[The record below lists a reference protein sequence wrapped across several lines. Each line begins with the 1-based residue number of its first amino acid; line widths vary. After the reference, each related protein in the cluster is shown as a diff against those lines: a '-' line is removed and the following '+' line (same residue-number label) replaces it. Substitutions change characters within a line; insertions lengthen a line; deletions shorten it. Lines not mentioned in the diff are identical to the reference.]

1 MIRKSLTESTE
12 KTEKPLNDFKVVWE
26 NFKKYKEATL
36 GEAATYRDAC
46 KLREAVKAANEKG
59 IFLKEAEI
67 PTSEKPHIQENAEEP
82 KTEETKVQES
92 TETPETTATKVEEST
107 EPVKES
113 TTEKVEESTEKVEE
127 STEKV
132 QEAEVP
138 GAAPAAAPVDPA
150 AAPAPEGAAPTAAPT
165 VSPEV
170 QQQITQLQAAL
181 DALKASAG
189 IEVNEFG
196 SAPTSD
202 VGAVT
207 GQNPEGVAD
216 AAAQP
221 VMEAFDAI
229 RANGEKIDE
238 ATFKNVMAEKGAA
251 LIEKYGDRENRI
263 AYRAAKLDVMNE
275 HYKGDLGKAYLT
287 HLGVL
292 QESKDDWDHIPSE
305 EELAKGYASGPAAKE
320 IKPAK
325 TWPTKDIPASETK
338 GLKESEE
345 KKEEEAKEEPKK
357 EEKAEETKTEEKKVE
372 ESVETKTETSAKISE
387 SEVTNRYVE
396 SYFAPKLDFK
406 SLKESMKT
414 GLLG

>member
-46 KLREAVKAANEKG
+46 KLREAVKAANAKG

-92 TETPETTATKVEEST
+92 TEKVT
-107 EPVKES
+107 
-113 TTEKVEESTEKVEE
+113 
-127 STEKV
+127 
-132 QEAEVP
+132 EAEVP
-138 GAAPAAAPVDPA
+138 GAAPAAPVEP
-150 AAPAPEGAAPTAAPT
+150 APAPEGAAPAAAPT
-165 VSPEV
+165 VSPDV
-170 QQQITQLQAAL
+170 QQQISALQAAL

-196 SAPTSD
+196 SAPAAD

-345 KKEEEAKEEPKK
+345 KKEEEPKEEEKK
-357 EEKAEETKTEEKKVE
+357 EEAKTEEKKVE
-372 ESVETKTETSAKISE
+372 ESVETKTETPAKISE

>member
-46 KLREAVKAANEKG
+46 KLREAVKAANAKG

-92 TETPETTATKVEEST
+92 TEKVEE
-107 EPVKES
+107 
-113 TTEKVEESTEKVEE
+113 TTEKVT
-127 STEKV
+127 
-132 QEAEVP
+132 EAEVP
-138 GAAPAAAPVDPA
+138 GAAPAAPVEP
-150 AAPAPEGAAPTAAPT
+150 APAPEGAAPAAAPI
-165 VSPEV
+165 VSPDV
-170 QQQITQLQAAL
+170 QQQISALQAAL

-196 SAPTSD
+196 SAPASD

-229 RANGEKIDE
+229 RASGEKIDE

-372 ESVETKTETSAKISE
+372 ESTETKTETPAKISE

>member
-1 MIRKSLTESTE
+1 MIRKSLVESTG
-12 KTEKPLNDFKVVWE
+12 KAEKPLNDFKVVWE

-67 PTSEKPHIQENAEEP
+67 PTSEKPHIQENAEE
-82 KTEETKVQES
+82 TKVQES
-92 TETPETTATKVEEST
+92 T
-107 EPVKES
+107 
-113 TTEKVEESTEKVEE
+113 
-127 STEKV
+127 TEKV

-138 GAAPAAAPVDPA
+138 GAAPAAAPADPNT
-150 AAPAPEGAAPTAAPT
+150 APAPEAAPA
-165 VSPEV
+165 VSPDV
-170 QQQITQLQAAL
+170 QQQISALQAAL

-196 SAPTSD
+196 AAPASD
-202 VGAVT
+202 IGAVT

-221 VMEAFDAI
+221 VMEAFEAI
-229 RANGEKIDE
+229 RSEGNKIDE

-292 QESKDDWDHIPSE
+292 QESKDDWDYIPSE
-305 EELAKGYASGPAAKE
+305 EELSKGYASGPAAKE

-372 ESVETKTETSAKISE
+372 ESTETKTEASTKISE
-387 SEVTNRYVE
+387 SGVTNRYVE
-396 SYFAPKLDFK
+396 NYFAPKLDFK
-406 SLKESMKT
+406 NLKESMKT

>member
-1 MIRKSLTESTE
+1 MIRKSLVESTR
-12 KTEKPLNDFKVVWE
+12 KAEKPLNDFKIVWE

-46 KLREAVKAANEKG
+46 KLREAVKVANEKG

-67 PTSEKPHIQENAEEP
+67 PTSEKPHIQEN
-82 KTEETKVQES
+82 TEETKVQES
-92 TETPETTATKVEEST
+92 TETPTT
-107 EPVKES
+107 
-113 TTEKVEESTEKVEE
+113 KVEE

-138 GAAPAAAPVDPA
+138 GATPEAAPANPTDPA
-150 AAPAPEGAAPTAAPT
+150 ATPAPEAAPT
-165 VSPEV
+165 VSPDV
-170 QQQITQLQAAL
+170 QQQISALQAAL

-196 SAPTSD
+196 AAPASD

-238 ATFKNVMAEKGAA
+238 ATFKNIMAEKGAA

-263 AYRAAKLDVMNE
+263 AYRAAKLDIMNE

-292 QESKDDWDHIPSE
+292 QESKDDWDYIPSE
-305 EELAKGYASGPAAKE
+305 EELSKGYASGPAAKE

-345 KKEEEAKEEPKK
+345 KKDEEPKEEPKK
-357 EEKAEETKTEEKKVE
+357 EEKAEESKKEEKKVE
-372 ESVETKTETSAKISE
+372 ESTETKTETPAKISE
-387 SEVTNRYVE
+387 SEVTTRYVE

-406 SLKESMKT
+406 NLKESMKT

>member
-46 KLREAVKAANEKG
+46 KLREAVKAANAKG

-92 TETPETTATKVEEST
+92 VENTETPATKVEEST

-127 STEKV
+127 TTEKV
-132 QEAEVP
+132 TEAEVP
-138 GAAPAAAPVDPA
+138 GAAPAAPVEP
-150 AAPAPEGAAPTAAPT
+150 APAPEGAAPTAAPT

-196 SAPTSD
+196 SAPASD

-229 RANGEKIDE
+229 RASGEKIDE

-345 KKEEEAKEEPKK
+345 KKEEEPKEEEKK
-357 EEKAEETKTEEKKVE
+357 EEAKTEEKKVE
-372 ESVETKTETSAKISE
+372 ESVETKTETPAKISE

>member
-12 KTEKPLNDFKVVWE
+12 KTEKPLNDFKVVWK

-46 KLREAVKAANEKG
+46 KLREAVKAANAKG

-92 TETPETTATKVEEST
+92 TEKVEE
-107 EPVKES
+107 
-113 TTEKVEESTEKVEE
+113 TTEKVT
-127 STEKV
+127 
-132 QEAEVP
+132 EAEVP
-138 GAAPAAAPVDPA
+138 GAAPAAPVEPAPV
-150 AAPAPEGAAPTAAPT
+150 PEGAAPAAAPT
-165 VSPEV
+165 VSPDV
-170 QQQITQLQAAL
+170 QQQISALQAAL

-196 SAPTSD
+196 SAPASD

-229 RANGEKIDE
+229 RASGEKIDE

-372 ESVETKTETSAKISE
+372 ESTETKTETPAKISE

>member
-1 MIRKSLTESTE
+1 MIRKSLVESTE

-67 PTSEKPHIQENAEEP
+67 PTSEKPHIQENAEET

-92 TETPETTATKVEEST
+92 VENTETPAT
-107 EPVKES
+107 
-113 TTEKVEESTEKVEE
+113 KVEESTEKVEE

-138 GAAPAAAPVDPA
+138 GAAPAAAPVSP
-150 AAPAPEGAAPTAAPT
+150 AAPAPEAATPA
-165 VSPEV
+165 VSPDV
-170 QQQITQLQAAL
+170 QQQISALQAAL
-181 DALKASAG
+181 DALKAAAG

-196 SAPTSD
+196 SAPSSD

-263 AYRAAKLDVMNE
+263 AYRAAKLDIMNE

-345 KKEEEAKEEPKK
+345 KKEEEAKEE
-357 EEKAEETKTEEKKVE
+357 EKAEEAKTEEKKVE
-372 ESVETKTETSAKISE
+372 ESTETKTEAPTKVSE

>member
-1 MIRKSLTESTE
+1 MIKKSLVEST
-12 KTEKPLNDFKVVWE
+12 KMPKKPLNDFNAVWE

-36 GEAATYRDAC
+36 GEAATSKDAC

-59 IFLKEAEI
+59 IFLKEAEV
-67 PTSEKPHIQENAEEP
+67 PTSKKPLNDFKAVWENFKKYKE
-82 KTEETKVQES
+82 
-92 TETPETTATKVEEST
+92 ATLGEAATYKDACKLREA
-107 EPVKES
+107 VKAANR
-113 TTEKVEESTEKVEE
+113 KGVFLK
-127 STEKV
+127 
-132 QEAEVP
+132 EAEVP
-138 GAAPAAAPVDPA
+138 GAAPAAAPVSP
-150 AAPAPEGAAPTAAPT
+150 AAPAPEAATPA
-165 VSPEV
+165 VSPDV
-170 QQQITQLQAAL
+170 QQQISALQSAL

-189 IEVNEFG
+189 LEVNDFG
-196 SAPTSD
+196 SDPASD

-216 AAAQP
+216 ATAQP

-229 RANGEKIDE
+229 RANGKKIDE
-238 ATFKNVMAEKGAA
+238 ATFKNIMAEKGTA

-338 GLKESEE
+338 GLKESGE
-345 KKEEEAKEEPKK
+345 KKEDPKK
-357 EEKAEETKTEEKKVE
+357 EEKKVE
-372 ESVETKTETSAKISE
+372 ESAETKTEAPIKISE
-387 SEVTNRYVE
+387 SEVTTRYVK

>member
-1 MIRKSLTESTE
+1 MIRKSLTEST
-12 KTEKPLNDFKVVWE
+12 KTEKPLNDFKVVWA

-36 GEAATYRDAC
+36 GEAATYKDAC
-46 KLREAVKAANEKG
+46 KLREAVNAANAKG

-67 PTSEKPHIQENAEEP
+67 PSNEKPHIQENAEEP
-82 KTEETKVQES
+82 KAEEKVQENVETK
-92 TETPETTATKVEEST
+92 TENAEAQKVQ
-107 EPVKES
+107 
-113 TTEKVEESTEKVEE
+113 E

-138 GAAPAAAPVDPA
+138 GAAPAAPADPA
-150 AAPAPEGAAPTAAPT
+150 AAPAPEGAAPTAAPA
-165 VSPEV
+165 VSPDV
-170 QQQITQLQAAL
+170 QQQITQLQSAL
-181 DALKASAG
+181 DALKAAAG

-196 SAPTSD
+196 SAPAAD
-202 VGAVT
+202 IPAVT

-221 VMEAFDAI
+221 VMEAFEAI
-229 RANGEKIDE
+229 RAEGNKIDE

-251 LIEKYGDRENRI
+251 LIEKFGDRENRI

-292 QESKDDWDHIPSE
+292 QESKDDWDYVPSA

-338 GLKESEE
+338 GLKECEE
-345 KKEEEAKEEPKK
+345 KKEDAKDEEPKA
-357 EEKAEETKTEEKKVE
+357 EEKPVEKVE
-372 ESVETKTETSAKISE
+372 ESVETPKYSE

>member
-1 MIRKSLTESTE
+1 MIRKSLVESTR
-12 KTEKPLNDFKVVWE
+12 KAEKPLNDFKIVWE

-46 KLREAVKAANEKG
+46 KLREAVNVANKKG

-67 PTSEKPHIQENAEEP
+67 PTSEKPHIQE
-82 KTEETKVQES
+82 
-92 TETPETTATKVEEST
+92 
-107 EPVKES
+107 
-113 TTEKVEESTEKVEE
+113 
-127 STEKV
+127 
-132 QEAEVP
+132 AEVP
-138 GAAPAAAPVDPA
+138 GAAPASPTDPA
-150 AAPAPEGAAPTAAPT
+150 ATPAPEAAPT
-165 VSPEV
+165 VSPDV
-170 QQQITQLQAAL
+170 QQQISALQAAL

-196 SAPTSD
+196 AAPASD

-238 ATFKNVMAEKGAA
+238 ATFKNIMAEKGAA

-305 EELAKGYASGPAAKE
+305 EELSKGYASGPAAKE

-345 KKEEEAKEEPKK
+345 KKDEEPKK
-357 EEKAEETKTEEKKVE
+357 EEKAEESKKEEKKVE
-372 ESVETKTETSAKISE
+372 ESTETKVETSSKISE
-387 SEVTNRYVE
+387 SGVTNRYVE
-396 SYFAPKLDFK
+396 NYFAPKLDFK
-406 SLKESMKT
+406 NLKESMKT

>member
-1 MIRKSLTESTE
+1 MIRKSLVESTR
-12 KTEKPLNDFKVVWE
+12 KAEKPLNDFKVVWE

-46 KLREAVKAANEKG
+46 KLREAVKTANRKG

-67 PTSEKPHIQENAEEP
+67 PTSEKPHIQE
-82 KTEETKVQES
+82 
-92 TETPETTATKVEEST
+92 
-107 EPVKES
+107 
-113 TTEKVEESTEKVEE
+113 
-127 STEKV
+127 
-132 QEAEVP
+132 AEVP
-138 GAAPAAAPVDPA
+138 GAAPASPTDPA
-150 AAPAPEGAAPTAAPT
+150 ATPAPEAAPT
-165 VSPEV
+165 VSPDV
-170 QQQITQLQAAL
+170 QQQISALQAAL

-196 SAPTSD
+196 AAPASD

-216 AAAQP
+216 AVAQP

-305 EELAKGYASGPAAKE
+305 EELSKGYASGPAAKE

-345 KKEEEAKEEPKK
+345 KKEEEAKEEPK
-357 EEKAEETKTEEKKVE
+357 EEEKKVE
-372 ESVETKTETSAKISE
+372 ESTETKTEASSKISE
-387 SEVTNRYVE
+387 SGVTNRYVE
-396 SYFAPKLDFK
+396 NYFAPKLDFK
-406 SLKESMKT
+406 NLKESMKT

>member
-107 EPVKES
+107 E
-113 TTEKVEESTEKVEE
+113 KVEET
-127 STEKV
+127 TEKV

-150 AAPAPEGAAPTAAPT
+150 AAAAPAPEAAPAATPSI
-165 VSPEV
+165 SPEV

-181 DALKASAG
+181 DALKAAAG

-202 VGAVT
+202 IGAVT

-229 RANGEKIDE
+229 RTNGKKIDE

-263 AYRAAKLDVMNE
+263 AYRAAKLDIMNE

-357 EEKAEETKTEEKKVE
+357 EEKAEETKTGEKKVE
-372 ESVETKTETSAKISE
+372 ESVETKTEAPTKISE
-387 SEVTNRYVE
+387 SEVTTRYVE
-396 SYFAPKLDFK
+396 NYFAPKLDFK

>member
-1 MIRKSLTESTE
+1 MIRKSLTESTKMPKKPLNDFNVVWE
-12 KTEKPLNDFKVVWE
+12 NFKKYKEATLGEAATSKDACKLREAVKEANKKGVFLKEAKIPTSKKPLNDFKVVWE

-36 GEAATYRDAC
+36 GEAATYKDAC
-46 KLREAVKAANEKG
+46 KLREAVKAANKKG

-67 PTSEKPHIQENAEEP
+67 PTSKKPHIH
-82 KTEETKVQES
+82 
-92 TETPETTATKVEEST
+92 
-107 EPVKES
+107 
-113 TTEKVEESTEKVEE
+113 
-127 STEKV
+127 
-132 QEAEVP
+132 EAEVP
-138 GAAPAAAPVDPA
+138 GAAPAAATPAPA
-150 AAPAPEGAAPTAAPT
+150 ATPA
-165 VSPEV
+165 VSPDV
-170 QQQITQLQAAL
+170 QQQISALQAAL

-189 IEVNEFG
+189 LEVNDFG
-196 SAPTSD
+196 SDPASD

-229 RANGEKIDE
+229 RANGKKIDE

-338 GLKESEE
+338 GLKESG
-345 KKEEEAKEEPKK
+345 
-357 EEKAEETKTEEKKVE
+357 EKKVE
-372 ESVETKTETSAKISE
+372 ESTETKTEAPTKISE

>member
-1 MIRKSLTESTE
+1 MVRKSLTESTE
-12 KTEKPLNDFKVVWE
+12 KTEKPLNDFKIVWE

-36 GEAATYRDAC
+36 GEAATYKDAC
-46 KLREAVKAANEKG
+46 KLREAVKVANEKG

-67 PTSEKPHIQENAEEP
+67 PTSERPHIQENA
-82 KTEETKVQES
+82 EETKVQES
-92 TETPETTATKVEEST
+92 TETPETTAT
-107 EPVKES
+107 
-113 TTEKVEESTEKVEE
+113 KVEE

-138 GAAPAAAPVDPA
+138 GAAPAAAPVDPT
-150 AAPAPEGAAPTAAPT
+150 AAPAPEGAAPTAAPA
-165 VSPEV
+165 VSPDV

-181 DALKASAG
+181 DALKAAAG

-196 SAPTSD
+196 SAPASD

-229 RANGEKIDE
+229 RANGGKIDE
-238 ATFKNVMAEKGAA
+238 ATFKNIMAEKGAA

-263 AYRAAKLDVMNE
+263 AYRSARLDVMNE

-338 GLKESEE
+338 GLKESEG
-345 KKEEEAKEEPKK
+345 KKEEETKEEPKK

-372 ESVETKTETSAKISE
+372 ESVETKTETPTKISE
-387 SEVTNRYVE
+387 SEVTTRYVE

>member
-92 TETPETTATKVEEST
+92 TETPETT
-107 EPVKES
+107 
-113 TTEKVEESTEKVEE
+113 TTKVEE

-138 GAAPAAAPVDPA
+138 GAAPAAAPVDPT
-150 AAPAPEGAAPTAAPT
+150 AAPAPEGAAPTAAPA
-165 VSPEV
+165 VSPDV

-181 DALKASAG
+181 DALKAAAG

-196 SAPTSD
+196 SAPASD

-357 EEKAEETKTEEKKVE
+357 EEETKTEEKKIE
-372 ESVETKTETSAKISE
+372 ESTETKTEAPAKISE
-387 SEVTNRYVE
+387 SEVTTRYVE

>member
-1 MIRKSLTESTE
+1 MIRKSLAESTKMPKKPLNDFNVVWENFKKYKEATLGEAATSKDACKLREAVKAANE
-12 KTEKPLNDFKVVWE
+12 KGIFLKEAEVPTSKKPLNDFKVVWE

-36 GEAATYRDAC
+36 GEAATYKDAC
-46 KLREAVKAANEKG
+46 KLREAVKEANKKG
-59 IFLKEAEI
+59 VFLKEAEI
-67 PTSEKPHIQENAEEP
+67 PTSKKPHIH
-82 KTEETKVQES
+82 
-92 TETPETTATKVEEST
+92 
-107 EPVKES
+107 
-113 TTEKVEESTEKVEE
+113 
-127 STEKV
+127 
-132 QEAEVP
+132 EAEVP
-138 GAAPAAAPVDPA
+138 GAAPAAAPVGPA
-150 AAPAPEGAAPTAAPT
+150 AAPAPAATPA
-165 VSPEV
+165 VSPDV
-170 QQQITQLQAAL
+170 QQQISALQAAL

-189 IEVNEFG
+189 LEVNDFG
-196 SAPTSD
+196 SDPASD

-207 GQNPEGVAD
+207 GQNSEGVAD

-221 VMEAFDAI
+221 VMEAFDVI
-229 RANGEKIDE
+229 RANGKKIDE

-338 GLKESEE
+338 GLKESG
-345 KKEEEAKEEPKK
+345 
-357 EEKAEETKTEEKKVE
+357 EKKVE
-372 ESVETKTETSAKISE
+372 ESKTEAPTKISE
-387 SEVTNRYVE
+387 SEVTTRYVE

>member
-67 PTSEKPHIQENAEEP
+67 PTSEKPHIQENAKEP

-113 TTEKVEESTEKVEE
+113 TTEKVEESTEKV
-127 STEKV
+127 

-138 GAAPAAAPVDPA
+138 GAAPAAAPVDPT
-150 AAPAPEGAAPTAAPT
+150 AAPAPEGAAPTAAPA
-165 VSPEV
+165 VSPDV

-181 DALKASAG
+181 DALKAAAG

-196 SAPTSD
+196 SAPASD

-372 ESVETKTETSAKISE
+372 ESTETKTEAPAKISE
-387 SEVTNRYVE
+387 SEVTTRYVE

>member
-1 MIRKSLTESTE
+1 MIRKSLVESTKMPKKPLNDFNVVWENFKKYKEATLGEAATSKDACKLREAVKEANE
-12 KTEKPLNDFKVVWE
+12 KGIFLKEAEIPTSKKPLNDFKVVWE

-36 GEAATYRDAC
+36 GEAATYKDAC
-46 KLREAVKAANEKG
+46 KLREAVKEANEKG
-59 IFLKEAEI
+59 VFLKEAEI
-67 PTSEKPHIQENAEEP
+67 PTSKKPHIH
-82 KTEETKVQES
+82 
-92 TETPETTATKVEEST
+92 
-107 EPVKES
+107 
-113 TTEKVEESTEKVEE
+113 
-127 STEKV
+127 
-132 QEAEVP
+132 EAEVP
-138 GAAPAAAPVDPA
+138 GTAPAAAPVDPA
-150 AAPAPEGAAPTAAPT
+150 AAPAPAATPA
-165 VSPEV
+165 VSPDV
-170 QQQITQLQAAL
+170 QQQISALQAAL

-189 IEVNEFG
+189 LEVNDFG
-196 SAPTSD
+196 SDSASD

-229 RANGEKIDE
+229 RANGKKIDE
-238 ATFKNVMAEKGAA
+238 ATFKNIMAEKGAA

-338 GLKESEE
+338 GLKESGE
-345 KKEEEAKEEPKK
+345 KKEDPKK
-357 EEKAEETKTEEKKVE
+357 EEKKVE
-372 ESVETKTETSAKISE
+372 ESAETKTEAPTKISE
-387 SEVTNRYVE
+387 SEVTTRYVE

>member
-1 MIRKSLTESTE
+1 MIRKSLAESTKMPKKPLNDFNVVWENFKKYKEATLGEAATSKDACKLREAVKAANE
-12 KTEKPLNDFKVVWE
+12 KGIFLKEAEVPTSKKPLNDFKVVWE

-36 GEAATYRDAC
+36 GEAATYKDAC
-46 KLREAVKAANEKG
+46 KLREAVKEANKKG
-59 IFLKEAEI
+59 VFLKEAEI
-67 PTSEKPHIQENAEEP
+67 PTSKKPHIH
-82 KTEETKVQES
+82 
-92 TETPETTATKVEEST
+92 
-107 EPVKES
+107 
-113 TTEKVEESTEKVEE
+113 
-127 STEKV
+127 
-132 QEAEVP
+132 EAEVP
-138 GAAPAAAPVDPA
+138 GAAPAAA
-150 AAPAPEGAAPTAAPT
+150 APAPAATPA
-165 VSPEV
+165 VSPDV
-170 QQQITQLQAAL
+170 QQQISALQAAL

-189 IEVNEFG
+189 LEVNDFG
-196 SAPTSD
+196 SNPTSD

-229 RANGEKIDE
+229 RANGKKIDE

-338 GLKESEE
+338 GLKESGE
-345 KKEEEAKEEPKK
+345 KKEEPT
-357 EEKAEETKTEEKKVE
+357 ETKTEAP
-372 ESVETKTETSAKISE
+372 TKISE
-387 SEVTNRYVE
+387 SEVTTRYVE

>member
-36 GEAATYRDAC
+36 GEAATYKDAC
-46 KLREAVKAANEKG
+46 KLREAVKAANKKG
-59 IFLKEAEI
+59 VFLK
-67 PTSEKPHIQENAEEP
+67 
-82 KTEETKVQES
+82 
-92 TETPETTATKVEEST
+92 
-107 EPVKES
+107 
-113 TTEKVEESTEKVEE
+113 
-127 STEKV
+127 
-132 QEAEVP
+132 EAEVP
-138 GAAPAAAPVDPA
+138 GAAPAAAPVDPTA
-150 AAPAPEGAAPTAAPT
+150 ATPAPEAATPA
-165 VSPEV
+165 VSPDV
-170 QQQITQLQAAL
+170 QQQISALQTAL

-189 IEVNEFG
+189 LEINDFG
-196 SAPTSD
+196 SDPVSD

-207 GQNPEGVAD
+207 GQNAEGVAD

-229 RANGEKIDE
+229 RANGKKIDE
-238 ATFKNVMAEKGAA
+238 ATFKNVMAKKGAA

-345 KKEEEAKEEPKK
+345 KKEEA
-357 EEKAEETKTEEKKVE
+357 KTEEKKVE
-372 ESVETKTETSAKISE
+372 ESVETKTETPAKISE
-387 SEVTNRYVE
+387 SEVTTRYVE
-396 SYFAPKLDFK
+396 NYFAPKLDFK

>member
-1 MIRKSLTESTE
+1 MIRKSLVEST
-12 KTEKPLNDFKVVWE
+12 KTPKKPLNDFNVVWE

-36 GEAATYRDAC
+36 GEAATYKDAC
-46 KLREAVKAANEKG
+46 KLREAVKEANKKG
-59 IFLKEAEI
+59 VFLKEAEI
-67 PTSEKPHIQENAEEP
+67 PTSKKPHIH
-82 KTEETKVQES
+82 
-92 TETPETTATKVEEST
+92 
-107 EPVKES
+107 
-113 TTEKVEESTEKVEE
+113 
-127 STEKV
+127 
-132 QEAEVP
+132 EAEVP

-150 AAPAPEGAAPTAAPT
+150 AAPAPAATPA
-165 VSPEV
+165 VSPDV
-170 QQQITQLQAAL
+170 QQQISALQAAL

-189 IEVNEFG
+189 LEVNDFG
-196 SAPTSD
+196 SDPASD

-207 GQNPEGVAD
+207 GQNTEGVAD

-229 RANGEKIDE
+229 RANGKKIDE
-238 ATFKNVMAEKGAA
+238 ATFKNIMAEKGAT

-338 GLKESEE
+338 GLKESG
-345 KKEEEAKEEPKK
+345 
-357 EEKAEETKTEEKKVE
+357 EKKVE
-372 ESVETKTETSAKISE
+372 ESTETKTEAPTKISE
-387 SEVTNRYVE
+387 SEVTTRYVE

>member
-92 TETPETTATKVEEST
+92 TETPETTTTKI
-107 EPVKES
+107 
-113 TTEKVEESTEKVEE
+113 EE

-138 GAAPAAAPVDPA
+138 GAAPVDPTA
-150 AAPAPEGAAPTAAPT
+150 AAPAPEGAAPTAAPA
-165 VSPEV
+165 VSPDV

-181 DALKASAG
+181 DALKAAAG

-216 AAAQP
+216 AAVQP

-338 GLKESEE
+338 GLKESEGK
-345 KKEEEAKEEPKK
+345 KKEETKEEPKK

-372 ESVETKTETSAKISE
+372 ESTETKTEAPTKISE
-387 SEVTNRYVE
+387 SEVTTRYVE
-396 SYFAPKLDFK
+396 NYFAPKLDFK

>member
-1 MIRKSLTESTE
+1 MIRKSLAESTKMPKKPLNDFNAVWENFKKYKEATLGEAATSKDACKLREAVKAANE
-12 KTEKPLNDFKVVWE
+12 KGIFLKEAEVPTSKKPLNDFKVVWE

-36 GEAATYRDAC
+36 GEAATYKDAC
-46 KLREAVKAANEKG
+46 KLREAVKEANKKG
-59 IFLKEAEI
+59 VFLK
-67 PTSEKPHIQENAEEP
+67 
-82 KTEETKVQES
+82 
-92 TETPETTATKVEEST
+92 
-107 EPVKES
+107 
-113 TTEKVEESTEKVEE
+113 
-127 STEKV
+127 
-132 QEAEVP
+132 EAEVP
-138 GAAPAAAPVDPA
+138 GAAPAAAPVGPA
-150 AAPAPEGAAPTAAPT
+150 AAPAPATTPA
-165 VSPEV
+165 VSPDV
-170 QQQITQLQAAL
+170 QQQISALQAAL

-189 IEVNEFG
+189 LEVNDFG
-196 SAPTSD
+196 SDPASD

-229 RANGEKIDE
+229 RANGKKIDE

-338 GLKESEE
+338 GLKESG
-345 KKEEEAKEEPKK
+345 
-357 EEKAEETKTEEKKVE
+357 EKKVE
-372 ESVETKTETSAKISE
+372 ESTETKTEASTKISE
-387 SEVTNRYVE
+387 SEVTTRYVE

>member
-1 MIRKSLTESTE
+1 MIRKSLVESTR
-12 KTEKPLNDFKVVWE
+12 KAEKPLNDFKVVWE

-46 KLREAVKAANEKG
+46 KLREAVKVANEKG

-67 PTSEKPHIQENAEEP
+67 PTSEKPHIQEN
-82 KTEETKVQES
+82 TEETKVQES
-92 TETPETTATKVEEST
+92 TETPTT
-107 EPVKES
+107 
-113 TTEKVEESTEKVEE
+113 KVEE

-138 GAAPAAAPVDPA
+138 AAAPAAAPVDPA
-150 AAPAPEGAAPTAAPT
+150 AAPAPEAAPS
-165 VSPEV
+165 VSPDV
-170 QQQITQLQAAL
+170 QQQISALQAAL

-189 IEVNEFG
+189 LEVNEFG
-196 SAPTSD
+196 AAPASD

-292 QESKDDWDHIPSE
+292 QESKDDWEYIPSE
-305 EELAKGYASGPAAKE
+305 EELSKGYASGPAAKE

-345 KKEEEAKEEPKK
+345 KKDEETKEEPKK

-372 ESVETKTETSAKISE
+372 ESTETNTEASSKISE
-387 SEVTNRYVE
+387 SGVTNRYVE
-396 SYFAPKLDFK
+396 NYFAPKLDFK
-406 SLKESMKT
+406 NLKESMRT

>member
-1 MIRKSLTESTE
+1 MIRKSLAESTKMPKKPLNDFNVVWENFKKYKEATLGEAATSKDACKLREAVKVANE
-12 KTEKPLNDFKVVWE
+12 KGIFLKEAEVPTSKKPLNDFKVVWE

-36 GEAATYRDAC
+36 GEAATYKDAC
-46 KLREAVKAANEKG
+46 KLREAVKEANKKG
-59 IFLKEAEI
+59 VFLKEAEI
-67 PTSEKPHIQENAEEP
+67 PTSKKPHIH
-82 KTEETKVQES
+82 
-92 TETPETTATKVEEST
+92 
-107 EPVKES
+107 
-113 TTEKVEESTEKVEE
+113 
-127 STEKV
+127 
-132 QEAEVP
+132 EAEVP

-150 AAPAPEGAAPTAAPT
+150 AAPAPAATPA
-165 VSPEV
+165 VSPDV
-170 QQQITQLQAAL
+170 QQQISALQAAL

-189 IEVNEFG
+189 LEVNDFG
-196 SAPTSD
+196 SNPASD

-229 RANGEKIDE
+229 RANGKKIDE

-338 GLKESEE
+338 GLKESG
-345 KKEEEAKEEPKK
+345 
-357 EEKAEETKTEEKKVE
+357 EKKVE
-372 ESVETKTETSAKISE
+372 ESTETKTEASTKISE
-387 SEVTNRYVE
+387 SEVTTRYVE

>member
-1 MIRKSLTESTE
+1 MIRKSLAESTKMPKKPLNDFNVVWENFKKYKEATLGEAATSKDACKLREAVKVANE
-12 KTEKPLNDFKVVWE
+12 KGIFLKEAEVPTSKKPLNDFKVVWE

-36 GEAATYRDAC
+36 GEAATYKDAC
-46 KLREAVKAANEKG
+46 KLREAVKEANKKG
-59 IFLKEAEI
+59 VFLKEAEI
-67 PTSEKPHIQENAEEP
+67 PTSKKPHIH
-82 KTEETKVQES
+82 
-92 TETPETTATKVEEST
+92 
-107 EPVKES
+107 
-113 TTEKVEESTEKVEE
+113 
-127 STEKV
+127 
-132 QEAEVP
+132 EAEVP

-150 AAPAPEGAAPTAAPT
+150 AAPAPAATSA
-165 VSPEV
+165 VSPDV
-170 QQQITQLQAAL
+170 QQQISALQAAL

-189 IEVNEFG
+189 LEVNDFG
-196 SAPTSD
+196 SNPASD

-229 RANGEKIDE
+229 RANGKKIDE

-338 GLKESEE
+338 GLKESG
-345 KKEEEAKEEPKK
+345 
-357 EEKAEETKTEEKKVE
+357 EKKVE
-372 ESVETKTETSAKISE
+372 ESTETKTEASTKISE
-387 SEVTNRYVE
+387 SEVTTRYVE

>member
-1 MIRKSLTESTE
+1 MIRKSLVESTKMPKKPLNDFNVVWENFKKYKGATLGEAATSKDACKLREAVKEANE
-12 KTEKPLNDFKVVWE
+12 KGVFLKEAEIPTSKKPLNDFKVVWE
-26 NFKKYKEATL
+26 NFKKYKGATL
-36 GEAATYRDAC
+36 GEAATYKDAC

-67 PTSEKPHIQENAEEP
+67 PTSKKPHIN
-82 KTEETKVQES
+82 
-92 TETPETTATKVEEST
+92 
-107 EPVKES
+107 
-113 TTEKVEESTEKVEE
+113 
-127 STEKV
+127 
-132 QEAEVP
+132 EAEVP

-150 AAPAPEGAAPTAAPT
+150 AAPVPAATPA
-165 VSPEV
+165 VSPDV
-170 QQQITQLQAAL
+170 QQQISALQAAL

-189 IEVNEFG
+189 LEVNDFG
-196 SAPTSD
+196 SDPASD

-229 RANGEKIDE
+229 RANGKKIDE
-238 ATFKNVMAEKGAA
+238 ATFKNIMAEKGAA

-338 GLKESEE
+338 GLKESG
-345 KKEEEAKEEPKK
+345 
-357 EEKAEETKTEEKKVE
+357 EKKVE
-372 ESVETKTETSAKISE
+372 ESTETKTEAPTKISE
-387 SEVTNRYVE
+387 SEVTTRYVE

>member
-46 KLREAVKAANEKG
+46 KLREAVKAANAKG

-82 KTEETKVQES
+82 KAEETKVQES

-113 TTEKVEESTEKVEE
+113 TEKVT
-127 STEKV
+127 
-132 QEAEVP
+132 EAEVP
-138 GAAPAAAPVDPA
+138 GAAPAA
-150 AAPAPEGAAPTAAPT
+150 PAPEGAPAPAPEAPAAST

-196 SAPTSD
+196 SAPAAD

-229 RANGEKIDE
+229 RANGERIDE

-345 KKEEEAKEEPKK
+345 KKEEEPKEEEKK
-357 EEKAEETKTEEKKVE
+357 EEAKTEEKKVE
-372 ESVETKTETSAKISE
+372 ESVETKTETPTKTSE

>member
-1 MIRKSLTESTE
+1 MIRKSLAESTKMPKKPLNDFNAVWENFKKYKEATLGEAATSKDACKLREAVKAANE
-12 KTEKPLNDFKVVWE
+12 KGIFLKEAEVPTSKKPLNDFKVVWE

-36 GEAATYRDAC
+36 GEAATYKDAC
-46 KLREAVKAANEKG
+46 KLREAVKEANKKG
-59 IFLKEAEI
+59 VFLK
-67 PTSEKPHIQENAEEP
+67 
-82 KTEETKVQES
+82 
-92 TETPETTATKVEEST
+92 
-107 EPVKES
+107 
-113 TTEKVEESTEKVEE
+113 
-127 STEKV
+127 
-132 QEAEVP
+132 EAEVP
-138 GAAPAAAPVDPA
+138 GAAPAAAQVGPA
-150 AAPAPEGAAPTAAPT
+150 AAPAPATTPA
-165 VSPEV
+165 VSPDV
-170 QQQITQLQAAL
+170 QQQISALQAAL

-189 IEVNEFG
+189 LEVNDFG
-196 SAPTSD
+196 SDPASD

-229 RANGEKIDE
+229 RANGKKIDE

-251 LIEKYGDRENRI
+251 LIEKYGDRESRI

-338 GLKESEE
+338 GLKESG
-345 KKEEEAKEEPKK
+345 
-357 EEKAEETKTEEKKVE
+357 EKKVE
-372 ESVETKTETSAKISE
+372 ESTETKTEASTKISE
-387 SEVTNRYVE
+387 SEVTTRYVE

>member
-46 KLREAVKAANEKG
+46 KLREAVKAANAKG

-82 KTEETKVQES
+82 KTEET
-92 TETPETTATKVEEST
+92 
-107 EPVKES
+107 
-113 TTEKVEESTEKVEE
+113 TEKVT
-127 STEKV
+127 
-132 QEAEVP
+132 EAEVP
-138 GAAPAAAPVDPA
+138 GAAPATPVDPA
-150 AAPAPEGAAPTAAPT
+150 AAPASEGAAPTAAPT

-196 SAPTSD
+196 SVPTSD

-338 GLKESEE
+338 GLKESEG
-345 KKEEEAKEEPKK
+345 KKEEETKEEPKK

-372 ESVETKTETSAKISE
+372 ESVETKTETPTKISE
-387 SEVTNRYVE
+387 SEVTTRYVE

-414 GLLG
+414 GVLG

>member
-1 MIRKSLTESTE
+1 MIRKSLVESTR
-12 KTEKPLNDFKVVWE
+12 KAEKPLNDFKVVWE

-67 PTSEKPHIQENAEEP
+67 PTSEKPHIQENAEEL

-92 TETPETTATKVEEST
+92 A
-107 EPVKES
+107 
-113 TTEKVEESTEKVEE
+113 
-127 STEKV
+127 EKV

-138 GAAPAAAPVDPA
+138 GAAPEAAPANPTDPA
-150 AAPAPEGAAPTAAPT
+150 AAPAPEAAPT
-165 VSPEV
+165 VSPDV
-170 QQQITQLQAAL
+170 QQQISALQAAL

-189 IEVNEFG
+189 LEVNEFG
-196 SAPTSD
+196 AAPASD
-202 VGAVT
+202 IGAVT

-292 QESKDDWDHIPSE
+292 QESKDDWEYIPSE
-305 EELAKGYASGPAAKE
+305 EELSKGYASGPAAKE

-345 KKEEEAKEEPKK
+345 KKDEETKEEPKK

-372 ESVETKTETSAKISE
+372 ESTETNTEASSKISE
-387 SEVTNRYVE
+387 SGVTNRYVE
-396 SYFAPKLDFK
+396 NYFAPKLDFK
-406 SLKESMKT
+406 NLKESMRT

>member
-67 PTSEKPHIQENAEEP
+67 PTSEKPHIH
-82 KTEETKVQES
+82 
-92 TETPETTATKVEEST
+92 
-107 EPVKES
+107 
-113 TTEKVEESTEKVEE
+113 
-127 STEKV
+127 
-132 QEAEVP
+132 EAEVP
-138 GAAPAAAPVDPA
+138 GAAPAAAPVSP
-150 AAPAPEGAAPTAAPT
+150 AAPAPEAATPA
-165 VSPEV
+165 VSPDV
-170 QQQITQLQAAL
+170 QQQISALQAAL
-181 DALKASAG
+181 DALKAAAG

-196 SAPTSD
+196 SDPASD

-216 AAAQP
+216 ATAQP

-229 RANGEKIDE
+229 RANGKKIDE
-238 ATFKNVMAEKGAA
+238 ATFKNIMAEKGAA

-263 AYRAAKLDVMNE
+263 AYRAAKLDIMNE

-338 GLKESEE
+338 GLKESEG
-345 KKEEEAKEEPKK
+345 KKEEETKEEPKK

-372 ESVETKTETSAKISE
+372 ESVETKTETPTKISE
-387 SEVTNRYVE
+387 SEVTTRYVE

-406 SLKESMKT
+406 NLKESMKT
-414 GLLG
+414 GVLG

>member
-46 KLREAVKAANEKG
+46 KLREAVKAANAKG

-92 TETPETTATKVEEST
+92 VENTETPATKVEE
-107 EPVKES
+107 
-113 TTEKVEESTEKVEE
+113 TTEKVT
-127 STEKV
+127 
-132 QEAEVP
+132 EAEVP
-138 GAAPAAAPVDPA
+138 GAAPATPVDPA
-150 AAPAPEGAAPTAAPT
+150 AAPASEGAAPTAAPT

-196 SAPTSD
+196 SVPTSD

-357 EEKAEETKTEEKKVE
+357 EEKAEEAKTEEKKVE
-372 ESVETKTETSAKISE
+372 ESTETKTEAPTKISE

>member
-1 MIRKSLTESTE
+1 MIRKSLAEST
-12 KTEKPLNDFKVVWE
+12 KMPKKPLNDFNVVWE

-36 GEAATYRDAC
+36 GEAATYKDAC
-46 KLREAVKAANEKG
+46 KLREAVKAANKKG
-59 IFLKEAEI
+59 VFLK
-67 PTSEKPHIQENAEEP
+67 
-82 KTEETKVQES
+82 
-92 TETPETTATKVEEST
+92 
-107 EPVKES
+107 
-113 TTEKVEESTEKVEE
+113 
-127 STEKV
+127 
-132 QEAEVP
+132 EAEVP
-138 GAAPAAAPVDPA
+138 GAAPAATPVG
-150 AAPAPEGAAPTAAPT
+150 PAPTTATPA
-165 VSPEV
+165 VSPDV
-170 QQQITQLQAAL
+170 QQQISALQAAL

-189 IEVNEFG
+189 LEVNDFG
-196 SAPTSD
+196 SDPASD

-229 RANGEKIDE
+229 RANGKKIDE
-238 ATFKNVMAEKGAA
+238 ATFKNVMAEKGTA

-338 GLKESEE
+338 GLKESG
-345 KKEEEAKEEPKK
+345 
-357 EEKAEETKTEEKKVE
+357 EKKVE
-372 ESVETKTETSAKISE
+372 ESTETKTEAPTKISE
-387 SEVTNRYVE
+387 SEVTTRYVE

>member
-1 MIRKSLTESTE
+1 MIRKSLVESTR
-12 KTEKPLNDFKVVWE
+12 KAEKPLNDFKIVWE

-46 KLREAVKAANEKG
+46 KLREAVNVANKKG

-67 PTSEKPHIQENAEEP
+67 PTSEKPHIQE
-82 KTEETKVQES
+82 
-92 TETPETTATKVEEST
+92 
-107 EPVKES
+107 
-113 TTEKVEESTEKVEE
+113 
-127 STEKV
+127 
-132 QEAEVP
+132 AEVP
-138 GAAPAAAPVDPA
+138 GAAPANPANPTDPA
-150 AAPAPEGAAPTAAPT
+150 TAPTPEAAPA
-165 VSPEV
+165 VSPDV
-170 QQQITQLQAAL
+170 QQQISALQSAL

-196 SAPTSD
+196 AAPASD

-238 ATFKNVMAEKGAA
+238 ATFKNIMAEKGAA

-263 AYRAAKLDVMNE
+263 AYRAAKLDIMNE

-305 EELAKGYASGPAAKE
+305 EELSKGYASGPAAKE

-345 KKEEEAKEEPKK
+345 KKEEDPKEEPKK
-357 EEKAEETKTEEKKVE
+357 EEKVEESTETKTEA
-372 ESVETKTETSAKISE
+372 STKISE
-387 SEVTNRYVE
+387 SEVTTRYVE

-406 SLKESMKT
+406 NLKESMKT

>member
-46 KLREAVKAANEKG
+46 KLREAVNAANEKG

-67 PTSEKPHIQENAEEP
+67 PSNEKPHIQENAEKP

-92 TETPETTATKVEEST
+92 TETPVAKVEEST

-113 TTEKVEESTEKVEE
+113 TTEKVEE

-150 AAPAPEGAAPTAAPT
+150 ATPAPEGAAPAAAPT
-165 VSPEV
+165 VSPDV
-170 QQQITQLQAAL
+170 QQQISALQAAL

-196 SAPTSD
+196 SAPASD

-221 VMEAFDAI
+221 VMEAFEAI
-229 RANGEKIDE
+229 RSEGNKIDE

-292 QESKDDWDHIPSE
+292 QESKDDWDYVPSA

-345 KKEEEAKEEPKK
+345 KKEEEKKEENKEEPKA
-357 EEKAEETKTEEKKVE
+357 EEKPAEKVE
-372 ESVETKTETSAKISE
+372 ESVETPKYSE

-396 SYFAPKLDFK
+396 NYFAPKLDFK
-406 SLKESMKT
+406 NLKESMKT

>member
-46 KLREAVKAANEKG
+46 KLREAVKAANAKG

-92 TETPETTATKVEEST
+92 VENTETPAIKVEEST

-113 TTEKVEESTEKVEE
+113 TEKVEETTEKV
-127 STEKV
+127 T
-132 QEAEVP
+132 EAEVP
-138 GAAPAAAPVDPA
+138 GAAPAAPVEP
-150 AAPAPEGAAPTAAPT
+150 APAPEGAAPAAAPT
-165 VSPEV
+165 VSPDV
-170 QQQITQLQAAL
+170 QQQISALQAAL

-196 SAPTSD
+196 SAPASD

-229 RANGEKIDE
+229 RASGEKIDE

-372 ESVETKTETSAKISE
+372 ESVETKTETPAKISE

>member
-1 MIRKSLTESTE
+1 MIRRSLTES
-12 KTEKPLNDFKVVWE
+12 KKVEKPLNDFKVVWA

-46 KLREAVKAANEKG
+46 KLREAVNAANEKG

-67 PTSEKPHIQENAEEP
+67 PSNEKPHIQENTEEP

-92 TETPETTATKVEEST
+92 TETPAT
-107 EPVKES
+107 
-113 TTEKVEESTEKVEE
+113 KVEE

-138 GAAPAAAPVDPA
+138 GAAPAAAPADPTA
-150 AAPAPEGAAPTAAPT
+150 AAPAPEATPATAPT
-165 VSPEV
+165 VSPDV
-170 QQQITQLQAAL
+170 QQQITALQQAL

-189 IEVNEFG
+189 LEVNEFG
-196 SAPTSD
+196 AAPTSD

-221 VMEAFDAI
+221 DPAQPVMEAFEAV
-229 RANGEKIDE
+229 RASGEKIDE
-238 ATFKNVMAEKGAA
+238 ATFKSIMAEKGAA
-251 LIEKYGDRENRI
+251 LIEKFGNRENRI

-292 QESKDDWDHIPSE
+292 QESKDDWDYVPPA

-345 KKEEEAKEEPKK
+345 KKEEEPKEEPKK
-357 EEKAEETKTEEKKVE
+357 EEKSEEPKTEEKKVE
-372 ESVETKTETSAKISE
+372 ESAKPETTTKISE

-406 SLKESMKT
+406 SLKESMKS

>member
-1 MIRKSLTESTE
+1 MIRRSLTES
-12 KTEKPLNDFKVVWE
+12 KKVEKPLNDFKVVWA

-46 KLREAVKAANEKG
+46 KLREAVNAANEKG

-67 PTSEKPHIQENAEEP
+67 PSNEKPHIQEKTEEP
-82 KTEETKVQES
+82 KAEETKVQ
-92 TETPETTATKVEEST
+92 
-107 EPVKES
+107 
-113 TTEKVEESTEKVEE
+113 E

-150 AAPAPEGAAPTAAPT
+150 AAPAPEAAPAAPT
-165 VSPEV
+165 VSPDV
-170 QQQITQLQAAL
+170 QQQITALQQAL

-189 IEVNEFG
+189 LEVNEFG
-196 SAPTSD
+196 AAPTSD

-221 VMEAFDAI
+221 DPAQPVMEAFEAV
-229 RANGEKIDE
+229 RASGEKIDE
-238 ATFKNVMAEKGAA
+238 ATFKSIMAEKGAA
-251 LIEKYGDRENRI
+251 LIEKFGNRENRI

-292 QESKDDWDHIPSE
+292 QESKDDWDYVPPA

-345 KKEEEAKEEPKK
+345 KTEEEPKEEP
-357 EEKAEETKTEEKKVE
+357 KAEETKTEEKKVE
-372 ESVETKTETSAKISE
+372 ESTETKTEAPTKISE

-406 SLKESMKT
+406 SLKESMKS